1 MSKRI
6 TLLLIALFL
15 IGILWAA
22 PLRITWA
29 QENNGETAE
38 ESENPQ
44 GAGPFILMVGIGVL
58 VWVGFMYMSR
68 RDDQNDQAAE

>member
-15 IGILWAA
+15 ISVLWTA

-29 QENNGETAE
+29 QENNTETAE

-44 GAGPFILMVGIGVL
+44 GAGPVILMVGIAAL
-58 VWVGFMYMSR
+58 VIVGFAYMSR
-68 RDDQNDQAAE
+68 RDGQNDQTAE